1 MFFWY
6 DQAIYK
12 KGISAR
18 NRLKEIRKNIERGS
32 SVFGVFEQKGNYIY
46 IYIYIYIYVYIY
58 IYIYILYIIYIYLTW
73 RIFLY
78 RVASRMKMVTSKR

>member
-32 SVFGVFEQKGNYIY
+32 PVFGVFEQKGNYIY
-46 IYIYIYIYVYIY
+46 
-58 IYIYILYIIYIYLTW
+58 
-73 RIFLY
+73 F
-78 RVASRMKMVTSKR
+78 

>member
-46 IYIYIYIYVYIY
+46 I
-58 IYIYILYIIYIYLTW
+58 LYIIYIYLTW

>member
-32 SVFGVFEQKGNYIY
+32 PVFGVFEQKGNYIFN
-46 IYIYIYIYVYIY
+46 
-58 IYIYILYIIYIYLTW
+58 LAHLP
-73 RIFLY
+73 LQ
-78 RVASRMKMVTSKR
+78 SRFQNENGNVQTLGAQKNVPKNEEKNKIVVF